1 MAKTPPRKTE
11 KKTAGRPPKSPVAPG
26 IYEKDNGFWLRYS
39 FEGKQIRVRLGT
51 NDSTE
56 AIKRANELRGRP
68 PVDKK
73 TGRIVAGKTP
83 LERALEKYLAEKI
96 KSPKFGKLA
105 AKNTSQAVRNFADV
119 MKISD
124 PNAVTS
130 KILEEYYTKI
140 RARKSEKRNKTAKEE
155 ETERAKKSEATA
167 QTYVTRVGTFLRGI
181 GLRVETPEFLSP
193 TPSRNLVISRE
204 KVDELLEL
212 ASGELKFILLCGF
225 RAGMRRGE
233 ICMARPC
240 WFDMERRVIHIPCPD
255 PVTGWKPK
263 SNRSRSIPLIDEF
276 SDFIRRGF
284 QDWNTRAFCLRPDK
298 RQGEWL
304 YRFDFRKMLS
314 AFADKHCQELTA
326 HVMRHSFISHH
337 ANNSDISIAKLSQWS
352 GDRIATLERH
362 YIHLESDADEAAK
375 SFEHKMREELA
386 KIPMK
391 FAKDMMLVPKKPG

>member
-1 MAKTPPRKTE
+1 MARTPPRKTE

-26 IYEKDNGFWLRYS
+26 IYEKDHGFWLRYS

-51 NDSTE
+51 NDASE
-56 AIKRANELRGRP
+56 AITRANELRGRP
-68 PVDKK
+68 PVDRK
-73 TGRIVAGKTP
+73 TGRVVAGKTP
-83 LERALEKYLAEKI
+83 LERALEKHLAEKI
-96 KSPKFGKLA
+96 KNPKFGRLA

-130 KILEEYYTKI
+130 KILEEYYAKM
-140 RARKSEKRNKTAKEE
+140 RARKSDKKNKTEKENE
-155 ETERAKKSEATA
+155 EERAKKSEATA

-181 GLRVETPEFLSP
+181 GLLVETPDFLSE
-193 TPSRNLVISRE
+193 TPSRDVVISRE
-204 KVDELLEL
+204 RADKLLEL
-212 ASGELKFILLCGF
+212 AAGELKFILLCGF

-233 ICMARPC
+233 ICMARPS
-240 WFDMERRVIHIPCPD
+240 WFDLERRMILIPCPD

-263 SNRSRSIPLIDEF
+263 SKRQRVIPLIDEF
-276 SDFIRRGF
+276 SDFIKATF
-284 QDWNTRAFCLRPDK
+284 PDWNTRAFCLRPDK
-298 RQGEWL
+298 MPGDWI

-314 AFADKHCQELTA
+314 AFANKHCQELTA

-337 ANNSDISIAKLSQWS
+337 ANNSDISIAKLAQWS

-375 SFEHKMREELA
+375 SFEHKMREEFI
-386 KIPMK
+386 KIPK
-391 FAKDMMLVPKKPG
+391 KFGDHLVFAKPPG